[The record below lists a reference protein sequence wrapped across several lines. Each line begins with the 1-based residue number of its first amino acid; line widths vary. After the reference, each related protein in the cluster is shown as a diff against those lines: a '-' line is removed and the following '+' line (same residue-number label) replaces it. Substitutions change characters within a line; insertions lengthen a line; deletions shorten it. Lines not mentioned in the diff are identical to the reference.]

1 MKKDLIRHEIEI
13 QRKIFLLQSN
23 ECPTSNVHLDIQSFN
38 GVPLCPMFPCSL
50 RPVVFPDM
58 KINQNLKIIRNESQ

>member
-38 GVPLCPMFPCSL
+38 GVPNVSLFPTP
-50 RPVVFPDM
+50 RGIP
-58 KINQNLKIIRNESQ
+58 